1 MNKYKNI
8 VNKKR
13 ISPTTVRC
21 FYHFFRTQ
29 WMKKK
34 MHRIENYHLYCNDRP
49 YELAYKRLMIH
60 NKKASSLLYFYFVL
74 FLYDF
79 VVEFHLEEKLL
90 KITFSMV
97 FALHENFIL
106 YDNHN

>member
-1 MNKYKNI
+1 M
-8 VNKKR
+8 
-13 ISPTTVRC
+13 
-21 FYHFFRTQ
+21 FLLFFPNT
-29 WMKKK
+29 MDEKK

-49 YELAYKRLMIH
+49 HELAYKRLMSH

-79 VVEFHLEEKLL
+79 VVELHLEEKLL

-106 YDNHN
+106 YDNHD

>member
-1 MNKYKNI
+1 
-8 VNKKR
+8 
-13 ISPTTVRC
+13 
-21 FYHFFRTQ
+21 
-29 WMKKK
+29 
-34 MHRIENYHLYCNDRP
+34 
-49 YELAYKRLMIH
+49 MIH

-106 YDNHN
+106 YDNND

>member
-1 MNKYKNI
+1 MDE
-8 VNKKR
+8 
-13 ISPTTVRC
+13 
-21 FYHFFRTQ
+21 
-29 WMKKK
+29 KK

-49 YELAYKRLMIH
+49 YELAYKRLMRH

-79 VVEFHLEEKLL
+79 VVELHVEEKLL

-106 YDNHN
+106 YDNHD